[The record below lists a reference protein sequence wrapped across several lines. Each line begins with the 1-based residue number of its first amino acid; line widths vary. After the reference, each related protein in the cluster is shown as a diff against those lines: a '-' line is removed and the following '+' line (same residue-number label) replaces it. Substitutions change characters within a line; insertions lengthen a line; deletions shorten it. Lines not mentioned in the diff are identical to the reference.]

1 MNELN
6 FIKWKGL
13 ITKSINDWVVW
24 AWFECSVILYE
35 KLHKYIDK
43 ALTLSIEYNW
53 TTIELDCNICTD
65 NSTYLQFVKDHG
77 VVKLDI
83 IMKDILLSWFI
94 IAGNIKL
101 IIN

>member
-1 MNELN
+1 MNELT

-13 ITKSINDWVVW
+13 ITKSINDLVIW
-24 AWFECSVILYE
+24 AWFECSVQLYE
-35 KLHKYIDK
+35 QLHKCIDK

-53 TTIELDCNICTD
+53 TTIELNCNICRDTK
-65 NSTYLQFVKDHG
+65 TYLQFVEDHWI
-77 VVKLDI
+77 VRLDI

-94 IAGNIKL
+94 LKWNIKL